1 MSTGPAIRT
10 SRSHSSSS
18 SLDGGLAVI
27 LPGEVAVVV
36 IVGVAAMSALLIRP
50 HSIELRLLVTSA
62 DVRASPVNQQI
73 CFTQCCRAGSAD
85 FRVEAFAKSYY
96 DPKRCRNFRKAR
108 DTFLKSQV

>member
-62 DVRASPVNQQI
+62 DVRASPVITNKFVLRSVAEPDPPILELKPLQNRI
-73 CFTQCCRAGSAD
+73 MTQKG
-85 FRVEAFAKSYY
+85 VEIFEKLV
-96 DPKRCRNFRKAR
+96 
-108 DTFLKSQV
+108 TLI

>member
-62 DVRASPVNQQI
+62 DVRASPVITNKFVLELKPLQNPI
-73 CFTQCCRAGSAD
+73 MTQKG
-85 FRVEAFAKSYY
+85 VEIFEKLVTL
-96 DPKRCRNFRKAR
+96 F
-108 DTFLKSQV
+108 